1 MSPALYVLSV
11 FYYCMVIFL
20 LWCLKIWFEK
30 KAFAIYI
37 NIIFILI
44 KKRKSEKKK
53 KKRSHIHFSFLLCS
67 KITSMLF
74 LEPQF
79 SRKIWGRHWLYFL
92 NSFLL
97 GFVIHSSFFFFGG
110 IYCRFVSLFHH
121 HNIIFPNLMCLLL
134 KLHLHSVR
142 LYHCNLLFSSWKNFI
157 VTWIYLWPY

>member
-44 KKRKSEKKK
+44 KKRKSEKKN

-97 GFVIHSSFFFFGG
+97 GFVIHSSFFFLVVFTVVLCLSSTIITSFFQTWCACFWNYTCTVSGCIIA
-110 IYCRFVSLFHH
+110 IYCLVLGKT
-121 HNIIFPNLMCLLL
+121 PL
-134 KLHLHSVR
+134 
-142 LYHCNLLFSSWKNFI
+142 
-157 VTWIYLWPY
+157 